1 MSVLPPQLEAMRSKM
16 NEKRKSIEQ
25 VRSFNVRR
33 LQTDM
38 KKITKQEIDFTKKLL
53 EQMVPIK
60 LVWNEEATKRLRDMV
75 PFTVELNREEEEQE
89 PEQEQDAKPVK
100 TDDEPTV

>member
-1 MSVLPPQLEAMRSKM
+1 MSVLPPQLEAMRAKM
-16 NEKRKSIEQ
+16 NEQRKSLEQ

-38 KKITKQEIDFTKKLL
+38 KKITKQEIDFTKRLF

-75 PFTVELNREEEEQE
+75 PFTVELNREEREEAEEADE
-89 PEQEQDAKPVK
+89 PVKAKP
-100 TDDEPTV
+100 EEELM

>member
-1 MSVLPPQLEAMRSKM
+1 MSILPPQLEAMRSKM
-16 NEKRKSIEQ
+16 NEQRKSLEQ

-33 LQTDM
+33 LQTDI

-53 EQMVPIK
+53 EHIVPVK

-89 PEQEQDAKPVK
+89 QEQEQDAKPVK